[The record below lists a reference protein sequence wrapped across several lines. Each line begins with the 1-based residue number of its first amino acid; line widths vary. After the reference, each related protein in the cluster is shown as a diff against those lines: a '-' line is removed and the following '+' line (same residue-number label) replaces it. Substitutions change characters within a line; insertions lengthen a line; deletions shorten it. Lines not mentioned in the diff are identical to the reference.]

1 MLYFDQTVS
10 VFYPLQVFG
19 SQKCG
24 QKDDGYHVIAMDEI
38 RQNPEDDHSCK
49 IDDQDD
55 GRYLAVGISQ
65 AKQVVVGVLGVGR
78 KGGAVFPNADDEN
91 PERIVQGIC
100 HEGNASGNVSFET
113 QGGVR
118 RHQTVFLDKD
128 QGADGARH
136 ADHQTARVAHEN
148 PCRCPIVVQKSEQV
162 ARKGQ
167 TQD

>member
-38 RQNPEDDHSCK
+38 RQNPEYDHSCK

-91 PERIVQGIC
+91 PERTGDMP
-100 HEGNASGNVSFET
+100 
-113 QGGVR
+113 R
-118 RHQTVFLDKD
+118 R
-128 QGADGARH
+128 
-136 ADHQTARVAHEN
+136 
-148 PCRCPIVVQKSEQV
+148 
-162 ARKGQ
+162 
-167 TQD
+167 